1 MLHPFK
7 AIRPT
12 RDKAYLV
19 ATRSYI
25 GYEPYELEDKL
36 ENNPYT
42 FLHVINPSAL
52 PEASYERRFEAV
64 RERFDFFM
72 QEGVFLQEE
81 LATYYLYRQKTP
93 THEFLGVIGLL
104 DADSVAQGKTLP
116 HEKTLERREKLFEK
130 YLDTTGFQAEP
141 VLIFGTVNE
150 AYEQCLAEVQVDR
163 PEYEFSSTDRYL
175 HQLWPVPEK
184 WIGVLQEFFAQ
195 AGTKYIADGHHRLAS
210 SVRVAEGRPDNPLA
224 QGVLCMFMSEKQL
237 SIQAFE
243 RWMKLEDRVFDVNDL
258 DAAYSVVPLD
268 GPSPQPSVYNFEMF
282 WEGRWYGLSH
292 MDKASDEVL
301 ATQLLL
307 DSILKPLFEVHDER
321 NDSRLSYV
329 RQSEAD
335 ISGAMGK
342 RGYNLGFRLPP
353 VSVKLL
359 KEIAENRGSMPPKST
374 YIEPKLRSG
383 LLLHVFK

>member
-1 MLHPFK
+1 M
-7 AIRPT
+7 
-12 RDKAYLV
+12 
-19 ATRSYI
+19 
-25 GYEPYELEDKL
+25 
-36 ENNPYT
+36 
-42 FLHVINPSAL
+42 
-52 PEASYERRFEAV
+52 
-64 RERFDFFM
+64 
-72 QEGVFLQEE
+72 
-81 LATYYLYRQKTP
+81 
-93 THEFLGVIGLL
+93 IGLL

-141 VLIFGTVNE
+141 VLIFGSVNE
-150 AYEQCLAEVQVDR
+150 AYEQCLAEVQLDR

-175 HQLWPVPEK
+175 HQLWPVPGQRV
-184 WIGVLQEFFAQ
+184 GVLQEFFAQ

-210 SVRVAEGRPDNPLA
+210 SVRVAEGRPENPLA

-258 DAAYSVVPLD
+258 GTAYSVVSLD
-268 GPSPQPSVYNFEMF
+268 GPSAELGEHNFEMY
-282 WEGRWYGLSH
+282 WEGRWYGLIH
-292 MDKASDEVL
+292 KDKAANEVL

-321 NDSRLSYV
+321 NDSRLRYV
-329 RQSEAD
+329 RQSEVDMSA
-335 ISGAMGK
+335 AMGK

>member
-7 AIRPT
+7 ATRPT

-25 GYEPYELEDKL
+25 SYEPYELEDKL

-42 FLHVINPSAL
+42 FLHVINPNAL

-64 RERFDFFM
+64 RERFDAFM
-72 QEGVFLQEE
+72 DEGVFLQEE

-141 VLIFGTVNE
+141 VLIFGSVNE
-150 AYEQCLAEVQVDR
+150 AYEQCLAEVQLDR

-175 HQLWPVPEK
+175 HQLWPVPEQ
-184 WIGVLQEFFAQ
+184 WVGVLQEFFAQ

-210 SVRVAEGRPDNPLA
+210 SVRVAEGRPENPLA

-243 RWMKLEDRVFDVNDL
+243 RWMKLEDRVFDVSDL
-258 DAAYSVVPLD
+258 GTAYSVVPID
-268 GPSPQPSVYNFEMF
+268 GPSSELGEYNFEMY
-282 WEGRWYGLSH
+282 WEGRWYGLIH
-292 MDKASDEVL
+292 KDKAADEVL

-307 DSILKPLFEVHDER
+307 DSILKPLFEVYDER
-321 NDSRLSYV
+321 NDGRLRYV
-329 RQSEAD
+329 RQSDLDMSA
-335 ISGAMGK
+335 AMGK

>member
-7 AIRPT
+7 ATRPT

-25 GYEPYELEDKL
+25 SYEPYELEDKL

-64 RERFDFFM
+64 RERFDFFI

-141 VLIFGTVNE
+141 VLVFGSVNE
-150 AYEQCLAEVQVDR
+150 AYERCLAEVQDDR

-184 WIGVLQEFFAQ
+184 WVVVLQEFFTK
-195 AGTKYIADGHHRLAS
+195 AGAKYIADGHHRLAS

-243 RWMKLEDRVFDVNDL
+243 RWMKLEDRVFDLNDL
-258 DAAYSVVPLD
+258 DAEYSVVPLE
-268 GPSPQPSVYNFEMF
+268 GPSSELGEHNFEMY
-282 WEGRWYGLSH
+282 WEGRWYGLIH
-292 MDKASDEVL
+292 KDKEVDEVL

-335 ISGAMGK
+335 MSGAMRK

>member
-7 AIRPT
+7 ATRPT

-25 GYEPYELEDKL
+25 SYEPYELEDKL

-42 FLHVINPSAL
+42 FLHVINPNAL

-64 RERFDFFM
+64 RERFDAFM
-72 QEGVFLQEE
+72 DEGVFLQEE

-141 VLIFGTVNE
+141 VLIFGSVNE
-150 AYEQCLAEVQVDR
+150 AYEQCLAEVQLDR

-175 HQLWPVPEK
+175 HQLWPVPGQRV
-184 WIGVLQEFFAQ
+184 GVLQEFFAQ

-210 SVRVAEGRPDNPLA
+210 SVRVAEGRPENPLA

-258 DAAYSVVPLD
+258 GTAYSVVSLD
-268 GPSPQPSVYNFEMF
+268 GPSAELGEHNFEMY
-282 WEGRWYGLSH
+282 WEGRWYGLIH
-292 MDKASDEVL
+292 KDKAADEVL

-321 NDSRLSYV
+321 NDSRLRYV
-329 RQSEAD
+329 RQSEVDMSA
-335 ISGAMGK
+335 AMGK
-342 RGYNLGFRLPP
+342 RGYSLGFRLPP

>member
-7 AIRPT
+7 ATRPT

-25 GYEPYELEDKL
+25 SYEPFELEDKL

-42 FLHVINPSAL
+42 FLHVINPNAL

-64 RERFDFFM
+64 RERFDAFM

-141 VLIFGTVNE
+141 VLIFGSVNE
-150 AYEQCLAEVQVDR
+150 AYEQCLAEVQLDR

-175 HQLWPVPEK
+175 HQLWPVPEQ
-184 WIGVLQEFFAQ
+184 WVGVLQEFFAQ

-210 SVRVAEGRPDNPLA
+210 SVRVAQGRPENPLA

-258 DAAYSVVPLD
+258 GTAYSVVPLG
-268 GPSPQPSVYNFEMF
+268 GPSAELGEHNFEMY
-282 WEGRWYGLSH
+282 WEGRWYGLIH
-292 MDKASDEVL
+292 KDKAADEVL

-321 NDSRLSYV
+321 NDSRLRYV
-329 RQSEAD
+329 RQSEVDTSA
-335 ISGAMGK
+335 AMGK